1 MDIIASNINIKD
13 ITETLKGLQN
23 MCNSVQ
29 ILYEA
34 YAKGNTELTN
44 LANISFYLLWNYSK
58 SMIELKI
65 LLNAT
70 LPCEEDFA
78 KGQLCL
84 TINECIKHVIGFN
97 TKDGKNRKESLWM
110 KEMGEYI
117 SKHPEIKEQY
127 GLIKDALIPYADDFD
142 KGCILQEIRKIAT
155 HGDTHIDNLIK
166 IHDLSH
172 SEVIRFLAGWEKCIS
187 PAAHFAFTC
196 FENECQQEIN
206 KRKLYI

>member
-1 MDIIASNINIKD
+1 MNVIASNIKTKD

-29 ILYEA
+29 ILYET

-58 SMIELKI
+58 SMIELII
-65 LLNAT
+65 LLSAT
-70 LPCEEDFA
+70 FPCEEDFA

-84 TINECIKHVIGFN
+84 TIDECIKHVIGFN

-110 KEMGEYI
+110 KEMGEYT

-127 GLIKDALIPYADDFD
+127 GLIKEALILYADDFD
-142 KGCILQEIRKIAT
+142 KGCVLQEIRKIAT
-155 HGDTHIDNLIK
+155 HGDTKIDNLIK
-166 IHDLSH
+166 IHNLSH
-172 SEVIRFLAGWEKCIS
+172 SEVLGYLAGWEKCMS
-187 PAAHFAFTC
+187 PAANFAFTC
-196 FENECQQEIN
+196 FENECKRKIN
-206 KRKLYI
+206 KRELSI

>member
-84 TINECIKHVIGFN
+84 TIDECIKHVIGFN
-97 TKDGKNRKESLWM
+97 TKDGKTL
-110 KEMGEYI
+110 
-117 SKHPEIKEQY
+117 
-127 GLIKDALIPYADDFD
+127 
-142 KGCILQEIRKIAT
+142 
-155 HGDTHIDNLIK
+155 
-166 IHDLSH
+166 
-172 SEVIRFLAGWEKCIS
+172 
-187 PAAHFAFTC
+187 
-196 FENECQQEIN
+196 
-206 KRKLYI
+206 